1 MKTIAGL
8 VALLLATQ
16 QKGKEKD
23 ALDYVEPMKKVAAK
37 FSGKEGVVLHLG
49 DSITYANGY
58 SGWARYGKGKT
69 PQDQAVC
76 KWMHVGEDNDLD
88 GFFLCRVDR
97 PGNRS
102 DTACS
107 GIKSDEYLAGG
118 KSGMPPLA
126 EILKKYN
133 PQVAVVMLGTNDATA
148 GRAVAEYKGHMVKIL
163 DALLANGTIPILST
177 IPPYPGKE
185 EVAKTY
191 NGAILEIVKEKHLP
205 MIDFGGEILKRRP
218 TDWNGTLLG
227 KNDVH
232 PTADQ
237 GGAGPGSEPTDENL
251 KNSGLLLRGWLSVKK
266 IGEVKEQ
273 VIDKVKRK

>member
-1 MKTIAGL
+1 MKTVIG
-8 VALLLATQ
+8 VALLLIASQ
-16 QKGKEKD
+16 QKGKD
-23 ALDYVEPMKKVAAK
+23 TAADWIEPMKKVAAK
-37 FSGKEGVVLHLG
+37 FTGKEGVVLHLG
-49 DSITYANGY
+49 DSITYANPY

-76 KWMHVGEDNDLD
+76 KWMHTGEDNDLD
-88 GFFLCRVDR
+88 GFYLCRVDR
-97 PGNRS
+97 PGGRS

-118 KSGMPPLA
+118 KSGMPSLA
-126 EILKKYN
+126 DILKKYN
-133 PQVAVVMLGTNDATA
+133 PQAAVVMLGTNDATA
-148 GRAVAEYKGHMVKIL
+148 GRAVAEYKTNMAKIL
-163 DALLANGTIPILST
+163 DAILANGTVPILST

-185 EVAKTY
+185 DLAKTY
-191 NGAILEIVKEKHLP
+191 NSALADLAREKHVP
-205 MIDFGGEILKRRP
+205 VIEFWAEIMKRRP

-232 PTADQ
+232 PTAEQ
-237 GGAGPGSEPTDENL
+237 GGASAGSEPTEENL

-273 VIDKVKRK
+273 VLDKAKRK

>member
-1 MKTIAGL
+1 MKSLIGL
-8 VALLLATQ
+8 AVVVLASQ

-23 ALDYVEPMKKVAAK
+23 ALDYVQPMKKVAAR
-37 FSGKEGVVLHLG
+37 FTGKDGVVLHLG

-58 SGWARYGKGKT
+58 SGWARGGKGKT

-76 KWMHVGEDNDLD
+76 KWMHTGEDNDLD
-88 GFFLCRVDR
+88 GFYLCRVDR

-107 GIKSDEYLAGG
+107 GIRSDEYLAGG
-118 KSGMPPLA
+118 KSGMPSLA

-133 PQVAVVMLGTNDATA
+133 PQIALVMLGTNDATA
-148 GRAVAEYKGHMVKIL
+148 GKAPAEVKANMAKIT
-163 DALLANGTIPILST
+163 DALIANGTVPILST
-177 IPPYPGKE
+177 IPPYAGKE
-185 EVAKTY
+185 EVAKSY
-191 NGAILEIVKEKHLP
+191 NAALAELSKERHVPL
-205 MIDFGGEILKRRP
+205 IDFWGEIMKRRP

-232 PTADQ
+232 PTADH
-237 GGAGPGSEPTDENL
+237 GGANPGSEPTDENL
-251 KNSGLLLRGWLSVKK
+251 KNSGLLLRGWLSVRK

>member
-1 MKTIAGL
+1 MKSILGL
-8 VALLLATQ
+8 ALLLSTAP
-16 QKGKEKD
+16 QKGPEKG

-37 FSGKEGVVLHLG
+37 FTGKEGVVLHVG

-58 SGWARYGKGKT
+58 SGWARNGKGKT

-76 KWMHVGEDNDLD
+76 KWMHTGEDNDLD

-107 GIKSDEYLAGG
+107 GIRSDEYLAGG
-118 KSGMPPLA
+118 KSGMPSLA
-126 EILKKYN
+126 EIIRKYN
-133 PQVAVVMLGTNDATA
+133 PQAAVVMLGTNDVTA
-148 GRAVAEYKGHMVKIL
+148 GRAVAEYKGNMGKIL
-163 DALLANGTIPILST
+163 DALVANGTVPILST

-185 EVAKTY
+185 EAAKTF
-191 NGAILEIVKEKHLP
+191 NGALAELVKERHVPL
-205 MIDFGGEILKRRP
+205 IDFWGEVMKRRP

-232 PTADQ
+232 PTSDQ
-237 GGAGPGSEPTDENL
+237 GGATPGSEPTEENL
-251 KNSGLLLRGWLSVKK
+251 RNSGLLLRGWLSVRK
-266 IGEVKEQ
+266 IAEVKEL
-273 VIDKVKRK
+273 VIDKAKRK

>member
-1 MKTIAGL
+1 MKILAA
-8 VALLLATQ
+8 VAILALSPR
-16 QKGKEKD
+16 QKGPP
-23 ALDYVEPMKKVAAK
+23 DYVEPMKKVAAK
-37 FSGKEGVVLHLG
+37 FTGKEGVVVHLG

-69 PQDQAVC
+69 PQEQAVC
-76 KWMHVGEDNDLD
+76 KWMHTGEDNDLD

-97 PGNRS
+97 PGGRS

-118 KSGMPPLA
+118 KAGMPSLA

-148 GRAVAEYKGHMVKIL
+148 GRAVGDYRANMGKIV
-163 DALLANGTIPILST
+163 DALVANGTVPILST

-185 EVAKTY
+185 ELAKTY
-191 NGAILEIVKEKHLP
+191 NAALAELVKEKRVPL
-205 MIDFGGEILKRRP
+205 IDYWAEIMKRRP
-218 TDWNGTLLG
+218 GDWNGTLLG

-232 PTADQ
+232 PTSDQ
-237 GGAGPGSEPTDENL
+237 GGANPGSEPTEENL
-251 KNSGLLLRGWLSVKK
+251 KNSGLLLRGWLSVRK
-266 IGEVKEQ
+266 IAEVKEQ
-273 VIDKVKRK
+273 VIDRAKRK

>member
-1 MKTIAGL
+1 MKTIL
-8 VALLLATQ
+8 ALAVLFAAQ
-16 QKGKEKD
+16 QKAKD
-23 ALDYVEPMKKVAAK
+23 KDNGLDYVEPMKKVAAK
-37 FSGKEGVVLHLG
+37 FGGKEGVVLHLG

-69 PQDQAVC
+69 PQDAAVC
-76 KWMHVGEDNDLD
+76 KWMHTGEDNDLD

-97 PGNRS
+97 PGGRS

-118 KSGMPPLA
+118 KSGMPSLA
-126 EILKKYN
+126 DIVKKYN
-133 PQVAVVMLGTNDATA
+133 PQIAVVMLGTNDVT
-148 GRAVAEYKGHMVKIL
+148 GGKAVAEYKANMGRIV
-163 DALLANGTIPILST
+163 DALTANGTVPILST

-185 EVAKTY
+185 EAAKTF
-191 NGAILEIVKEKHLP
+191 NAALADLVKEKHVPL
-205 MIDFGGEILKRRP
+205 IDFWGEVMKRRP

-232 PTADQ
+232 PTNEQ
-237 GGAGPGSEPTDENL
+237 GGANPGSEPTEENL
-251 KNSGLLLRGWLSVKK
+251 KNSGLLLRGWLSVRK

-273 VIDKVKRK
+273 VIDKAKRK

>member
-1 MKTIAGL
+1 MKSLISLT
-8 VALLLATQ
+8 VALLLAQ
-16 QKGKEKD
+16 QKGKDKD

-37 FSGKEGVVLHLG
+37 FTGKEGVVVHLG

-58 SGWARYGKGKT
+58 SGWARGGKGKT

-97 PGNRS
+97 PGGHS
-102 DTACS
+102 DTACG
-107 GIKSDEYLAGG
+107 GIRSEEYLAGAR
-118 KSGMPPLA
+118 SGFPSLA

-133 PQVAVVMLGTNDATA
+133 PQVAIVMLGTNDATA
-148 GRAVAEYKGHMVKIL
+148 GRSVADYKGSMVKIA
-163 DALLANGTIPILST
+163 DAIVANGTIPILST

-185 EVAKTY
+185 ELAKSY
-191 NGAILEIVKEKHLP
+191 NAALLELVKEKHLP
-205 MIDFGGEILKRRP
+205 MIDFWAEIMKRRP
-218 TDWNGTLLG
+218 NDWNGTLLG

-232 PTADQ
+232 PTSDQ
-237 GGAGPGSEPTDENL
+237 GGAGPGSEPTEENL

-266 IGEVKEQ
+266 IEEVKEN
-273 VIDKVKRK
+273 VIDKAKRK